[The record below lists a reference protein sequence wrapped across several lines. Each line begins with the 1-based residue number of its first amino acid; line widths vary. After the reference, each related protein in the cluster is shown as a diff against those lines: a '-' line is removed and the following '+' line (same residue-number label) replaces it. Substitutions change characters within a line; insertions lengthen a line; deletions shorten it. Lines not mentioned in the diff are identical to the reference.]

1 VSSVRGRDDRAGD
14 RWPIAELARDLGIG
28 VRLPKQAI
36 GYSPAARSLGWRKSL
51 RLLWATALGT
61 IPQ

>member
-1 VSSVRGRDDRAGD
+1 MDSPLRFSIRLSPV
-14 RWPIAELARDLGIG
+14 L

-36 GYSPAARSLGWRKSL
+36 GYSPAARSLDWQRSL
-51 RLLWATALGT
+51 RLLWATAFGT